1 MRAVKRDARP
11 NHKSADSVASSGGDP
26 KVAARFLDGRMRT
39 SVLLE
44 RAEDRELLRE
54 RLKGRIAGVS

>member
-1 MRAVKRDARP
+1 MW
-11 NHKSADSVASSGGDP
+11 
-26 KVAARFLDGRMRT
+26 LRT

-54 RLKGRIAGVS
+54 GLTKAGLPE